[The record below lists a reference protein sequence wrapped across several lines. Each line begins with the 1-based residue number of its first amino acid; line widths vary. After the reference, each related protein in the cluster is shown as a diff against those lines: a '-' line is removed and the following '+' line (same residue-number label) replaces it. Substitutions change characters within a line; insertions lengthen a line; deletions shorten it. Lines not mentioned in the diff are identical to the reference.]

1 MTWDEMRCRLGRGS
15 FLRYLRTMNH
25 HVEKQSTQSRERQ
38 RERERGMYVDNSF
51 DLSSAWKNNLR
62 PLSIHLVPHTHIP
75 TASYP
80 IPSYPIHLSYADI
93 HACDTARLSS
103 STGRRASSQTPC
115 KPSQRNPFLT
125 RPPMAATKGAWRHV
139 RRENKGLKHERNE
152 EQIVARPD
160 YIMYTFRNAKDKEK
174 RKKENKWPEM
184 SRVS

>member
-1 MTWDEMRCRLGRGS
+1 MQAWSWVLPTILTDHEPSRQGR
-15 FLRYLRTMNH
+15 
-25 HVEKQSTQSRERQ
+25 E
-38 RERERGMYVDNSF
+38 MYVDNSF
-51 DLSSAWKNNLR
+51 DSSSAWKNNLR
-62 PLSIHLVPHTHIP
+62 PLSIHLVPHTPPH
-75 TASYP
+75 P

-93 HACDTARLSS
+93 HARDTAWLSS

-115 KPSQRNPFLT
+115 NPSQRNPFLT
-125 RPPMAATKGAWRHV
+125 RPPMAATKGAWGHV